1 MKRIT
6 HGMLWLFLG
15 GFLLPAIANAQC
27 PCFTQVQLER
37 WLQRAHQAGY
47 PLCGCDPPAG
57 PNSRANIIFQIA
69 PNGCFQSE
77 SSNTLNVRT
86 DATPGPGDAFC
97 RVDTNN
103 ALGLE
108 GIPTGRQDITPD
120 QANRCLTL
128 IRKVCG
134 G

>member
-1 MKRIT
+1 MQRII
-6 HGMLWLFLG
+6 HSLCWLVLSVC
-15 GFLLPAIANAQC
+15 LLPALASAQC
-27 PCFTQVQLER
+27 PCFTQAQLER

-47 PLCGCDPPAG
+47 TLCGCDPTAG
-57 PNSRANIIFQIA
+57 SNSRADIIFQIA

-77 SSNTLNVRT
+77 ASNTLNIRT
-86 DATPGPGDAFC
+86 DATPGDAFC

-108 GIPTGRQDITPD
+108 GIPTGSQDITPD
-120 QANRCLTL
+120 QANRCINL
-128 IRKVCG
+128 IRMACG